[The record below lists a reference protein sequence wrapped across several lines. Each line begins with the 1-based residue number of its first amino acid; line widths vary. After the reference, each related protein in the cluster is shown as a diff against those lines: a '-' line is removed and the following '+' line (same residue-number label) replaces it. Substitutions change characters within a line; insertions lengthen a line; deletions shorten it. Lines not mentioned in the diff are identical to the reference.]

1 MGQNEKARVD
11 SLAEPDTVPASVLV
25 DEHDAARIKCSADF
39 FYRFASPAQFSVRR
53 FEPSDRWF

>member
-11 SLAEPDTVPASVLV
+11 SLAESDTGPASVLV
-25 DEHDAARIKCSADF
+25 DEHDAARIQCGADF
-39 FYRFASPAQFSVRR
+39 SYRFASPAQFSVRR